1 MKRNEKIKKRRK
13 RVLEDE
19 RYLKEKN
26 EDMKRNEKIKIF
38 DFNRGGHQNKI
49 KWNKIKWNKI
59 K

>member
-26 EDMKRNEKIKIF
+26 EDMRRNEKIKIF

-49 KWNKIKWNKI
+49 K
-59 K
+59 